1 MPSPASPAAGADGAL
16 TFALT
21 RMIEAPRE
29 AVFKAWTDP
38 ALIARWLGPSGVRA
52 EVRHIDAR
60 RGGSYRI
67 DMQGASGSLGIV
79 GGSYREVVP
88 PERLVFTWIWEE
100 NGPTHSAGHE
110 TVVTVTLRAVGHR
123 TEVTLRHE
131 QFHSAASRDGH
142 GQGWSGSLDRL
153 AAALATS

>member
-67 DMQGASGSLGIV
+67 DMQGTSGSLGIV
-79 GGSYREVVP
+79 GGIYREVVP
-88 PERLVFTWIWEE
+88 PERLVFTWILGGEWTD
-100 NGPTHSAGHE
+100 PQR
-110 TVVTVTLRAVGHR
+110 RARDGGHR
-123 TEVTLRHE
+123 HLARGRPPHRGD
-131 QFHSAASRDGH
+131 AAP
-142 GQGWSGSLDRL
+142 
-153 AAALATS
+153 